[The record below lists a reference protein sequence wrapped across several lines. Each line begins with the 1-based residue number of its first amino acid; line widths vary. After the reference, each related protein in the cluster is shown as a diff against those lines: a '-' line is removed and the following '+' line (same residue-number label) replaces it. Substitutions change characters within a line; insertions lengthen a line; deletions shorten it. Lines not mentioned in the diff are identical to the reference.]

1 MEYVIIVDFVV
12 KSMLN
17 YRLVLK
23 MCKLV
28 HVLKA
33 HSIKLISINN
43 VQHRNLRCAIFLSF
57 FLKSNDP
64 AMKSSQA
71 VTKLL
76 PLMIGYFALSVPS
89 GLSLYWWVWFSVFFV
104 RGQLST
110 CFSSQFESAFAGWP
124 TTFWARHSKYGFK
137 NMVVLRIQWRNSL
150 IWSLRKIKHKK
161 LRSLFQSH

>member
-43 VQHRNLRCAIFLSF
+43 VQHRNLRCAIFSSF

-89 GLSLYWWVWFSVFFV
+89 GLSLYW
-104 RGQLST
+104 
-110 CFSSQFESAFAGWP
+110 
-124 TTFWARHSKYGFK
+124 
-137 NMVVLRIQWRNSL
+137 
-150 IWSLRKIKHKK
+150 
-161 LRSLFQSH
+161 